1 MKSIIIA
8 VLILLLLCAVWFS
21 ARGTALAS
29 ATAGVALASAA
40 LASAALA
47 GAVLTYSCLGT
58 QRRIHGGVYDSS
70 AAYQQALRLERE
82 AAARQQAAEEAARR
96 QAAEEAAR
104 RQAAEE
110 EAARQLEA
118 AEAASQPEDGYAIE
132 INAPAA
138 AAPAAAAAA
147 AEPAPRVVI
156 PFRPVWPGPFPAPR
170 AQPVGAAALPAVGA
184 AAVIER
190 QRAVVRRLENME
202 PRVIVVPPAA
212 VVDDAAAADVAGP
225 PVVLPAAAPP
235 AVPLAGPLAGPP
247 VAIVPPPAAVVPP
260 PVVIVPPPAAV
271 VPPPAG
277 PPLPP
282 AGPPPDEE
290 DFIAS
295 VPANRNLKVVWLHKD
310 ELITIYDP
318 PLEKQNTDTLIVAAS
333 LDSPFKELKDTS
345 VMKIVNSALV
355 RGELVGRKFLLALG
369 CATESA
375 TAIPVIDA
383 AARAVG
389 ARPPPREL
397 WLDFSNFPEH
407 CEHQRAQAGAAP
419 KLYELVGDLWR
430 FKTTLRAA

>member
-282 AGPPPDEE
+282 AGLPPDEE

-333 LDSPFKELKDTS
+333 LDPLTQFKELKDTS

-383 AARAVG
+383 AASAVG
-389 ARPPPREL
+389 ARPPRALALTKNCGRIPI
-397 WLDFSNFPEH
+397 
-407 CEHQRAQAGAAP
+407 CERAQAGAAP